1 MDAGA
6 LQHCQGF
13 KRMTR
18 CEVVLAPFAISILLQ
33 DWQLEMLNGGLV
45 HLLLPLA
52 EALLLI

>member
-1 MDAGA
+1 M
-6 LQHCQGF
+6 LQE
-13 KRMTR
+13 MTR
-18 CEVVLAPFAISILLQ
+18 YGVVLAPFAISVLLQ